1 MARPSGLPKVEQ
13 DISLRYCKSQRR
25 AVKDAGSLHIAFP
38 LCAASF
44 AVCSARNIRL
54 FGFYDNVKLLVAD
67 TGTAAEYGAE
77 RYKIVMCQYLAQRMI
92 FCDTKAHERP
102 ISLKC
107 LSRLSKT
114 SRLSPINIG
123 RHFGITVAH
132 SDAVQSGRI
141 FLSS

>member
-1 MARPSGLPKVEQ
+1 MLGAKHSAVWF
-13 DISLRYCKSQRR
+13 LRQR
-25 AVKDAGSLHIAFP
+25 KAF
-38 LCAASF
+38 
-44 AVCSARNIRL
+44 
-54 FGFYDNVKLLVAD
+54 VAD